1 MSKKQQTLFQS
12 WQNGPKSTDPNLSR
26 KAISNKA
33 SATLESDE
41 DDDLLRQALEESLRE
56 YESNNNKNVVSSKS
70 SASSTSGYSTET
82 TAATL
87 EEHLPGFDM
96 GAGDTWF
103 YPTNKPVRKYQRD
116 IVETCLFHNTLVT
129 IPTGLG

>member
-12 WQNGPKSTDPNLSR
+12 WQNGPKTTEPNLSR
-26 KAISNKA
+26 ITKPNKD
-33 SATLESDE
+33 SVILDSDE

-56 YESNNNKNVVSSKS
+56 YESNNKNVVPSKS
-70 SASSTSGYSTET
+70 PSSSTSGYSTET
-82 TAATL
+82 TTGIL
-87 EEHLPGFDM
+87 KEHLSGFDM

-103 YPTNKPVRKYQRD
+103 YPTNKSVRKYQRD

-129 IPTGLG
+129 LPTGLG